1 MFFWNGQLFFGG
13 NSSDPVIRSSAERAT
28 ERGARKKPSNF
39 LWCICSSRGAVGSL
53 PCFANIVE
61 HLYLW
66 FEHWKSGLKS
76 VTSVSCFYSGTC
88 VPSLLL
94 TPYTWLDTI
103 YIRWGSRVHPDR
115 SPSILDALQAAVSG
129 SSVQF
134 LGRMD
139 WIWGSECW
147 CCLVWVLNEGSGRY
161 PAGQWWLMGKE
172 HQQSGC
178 WFVKSRWLKLKFNI
192 DIWLKVIE

>member
-1 MFFWNGQLFFGG
+1 MHFA
-13 NSSDPVIRSSAERAT
+13 PHEER
-28 ERGARKKPSNF
+28 F
-39 LWCICSSRGAVGSL
+39 GSL
-53 PCFANIVE
+53 PCFANIE

-66 FEHWKSGLKS
+66 FEHRKSGLKS
-76 VTSVSCFYSGTC
+76 VTSVSCSYSGAC

-129 SSVQF
+129 SSVQC

-147 CCLVWVLNEGSGRY
+147 CCLAWVSNEGSAI

-178 WFVKSRWLKLKFNI
+178 WFNMDV
-192 DIWLKVIE
+192 WLKVIDKSTNQFNYPSLCCWFTCQSS

>member
-1 MFFWNGQLFFGG
+1 MH
-13 NSSDPVIRSSAERAT
+13 
-28 ERGARKKPSNF
+28 
-39 LWCICSSRGAVGSL
+39 CSSRGAVGSL
-53 PCFANIVE
+53 PCFANLVE

-94 TPYTWLDTI
+94 SPYTWLDTI

-129 SSVQF
+129 SSVQC

-147 CCLVWVLNEGSGRY
+147 CCLVWVSNEGSGMY
-161 PAGQWWLMGKE
+161 PRWSMMVDGQRASAVRLLIREESMIKTEVQYWHLT
-172 HQQSGC
+172 QSH
-178 WFVKSRWLKLKFNI
+178 R
-192 DIWLKVIE
+192 